1 MSRND
6 RNLRPLKNSIQS
18 SRQAQNSVITYTA
31 RLLLQ
36 VLLLAIHLIPSP
48 QTLAHAQETQHWR
61 RTKDGW
67 TDMTAELRQSDTAAS
82 NYSYSG
88 LSSVWPAAA
97 TLCIG
102 LTAYWLLTFESKPE
116 YRNKLRKITKNCLG
130 RFNRQ
135 SPTSDDEYGMEG
147 SQAELPIPILICD
160 ETRL

>member
-1 MSRND
+1 MSQND
-6 RNLRPLKNSIQS
+6 RNQRTLKNSIQPP
-18 SRQAQNSVITYTA
+18 RQSQNSVSTHTA

-36 VLLLAIHLIPSP
+36 ASLLAIHLIPSP
-48 QTLAHAQETQHWR
+48 QTFADAQATPQWR

-67 TDMTAELRQSDTAAS
+67 MDMTEDLRQSNPASS

-97 TLCIG
+97 TLCMG

-116 YRNKLRKITKNCLG
+116 YRNKLRKIFTNFLG

-135 SPTSDDEYGMEG
+135 SPNSTNEFRIQS
-147 SQAELPIPILICD
+147 SLAEFPIPIPIRE
-160 ETRL
+160 ETPP